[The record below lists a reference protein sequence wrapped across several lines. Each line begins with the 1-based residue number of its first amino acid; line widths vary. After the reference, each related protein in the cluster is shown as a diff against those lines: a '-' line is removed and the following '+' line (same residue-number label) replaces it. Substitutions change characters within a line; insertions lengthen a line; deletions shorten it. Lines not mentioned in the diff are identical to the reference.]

1 MDIRDYLSSK
11 KQIVD
16 KFLDSYM
23 PPDDSYPQEIH
34 RAMRYSLFAGGKR
47 IRPILSIASFETV
60 REDSSLILPV
70 ACAIELIH
78 TYSLIHDDLPSM
90 DNDDFRRG
98 KPTNHRVFGEAVA
111 ILAGDAL
118 LTMAFSII
126 TDSAYVQ
133 QLGNGQILQVVSE
146 ISSASGCKGMVGGQ
160 VVDILSEGRDIDV
173 NTLEYIHVNKTGS
186 LIRASVRAGGIL
198 AGADKSRLN
207 ALTVYGENVGLA
219 FQITDDILDIEGKK
233 EDLGK
238 NTGMDIKKGKKTYP
252 GLIGMDKSKE
262 KVKELIDNALD
273 ALSIF
278 DYKADPLRDIAKFII
293 NRKN

>member
-23 PPDDSYPQEIH
+23 PPDDAYPQEIH

-47 IRPILSIASFETV
+47 IRPILSIASFEAI
-60 REDSSLILPV
+60 REDSSMILPV
-70 ACAIELIH
+70 ACSIELIH

-118 LTMAFSII
+118 LTLAFSMM
-126 TDSAYVQ
+126 TDSAYV
-133 QLGNGQILQVVSE
+133 LKLDNEHILQVVNE
-146 ISSASGCKGMVGGQ
+146 ISSASGYKGMVGGQ
-160 VVDILSEGRDIDV
+160 VVDILSEGRDIDF
-173 NTLEYIHVNKTGS
+173 NTLEYIHVNKTGAI
-186 LIRASVRAGGIL
+186 IRASVRAGGIL
-198 AGADKSRLN
+198 AGADKSHLN
-207 ALTVYGENVGLA
+207 ALTSYGENLGLA

-233 EDLGK
+233 EDIGK

-252 GLIGMDKSKE
+252 GIIGMDESKK
-262 KVKELIDNALD
+262 KVNELIEDSIGAI
-273 ALSIF
+273 SIF
-278 DYKADPLRDIAKFII
+278 DDKADPLREIAKFII